1 MQSLQELTLELT
13 NWCPSGCLHCSSSSG
28 LKSDKRLNKKIVSQ
42 LIKEAAFSGAA
53 KICFGGGEPTSIDTF
68 IPAVK
73 RTVDLGMSAEI
84 FTCGFG
90 RDSKRLTSLPTPL
103 ISDCKSLANVKFIFS
118 VHGATS
124 NLHDVIT
131 QTPGSFEMLVTS
143 LKRCLDAGIECE
155 INFVPLKFNAHQI
168 NEIVEFAKFHGISKL
183 SILRFVPQGRG
194 YKNRKR
200 IELSIDEED
209 AFITTLLSI
218 RKSSNII
225 IRTGSPYNDII
236 PNNNVPCR
244 AGSAKLVI
252 QANGNIL
259 PCEVYKHHNRCNWNL
274 SIYNLKINE
283 VFRNLKIIHLNNLIS
298 YEKGLK
304 CPIHSKL
311 RSNLMRAE
319 HVLARATA

>member
-28 LKSDKRLNKKIVSQ
+28 MKSDKHLSKKIALH
-42 LIKEAAFSGAA
+42 LIKEAAFSGAT

-68 IPAVK
+68 VPAVK
-73 RTVDLGMSAEI
+73 STVDLGMSAEI

-90 RDSKRLTSLPTPL
+90 RDRKRLTSLPTPL
-103 ISDCKSLANVKFIFS
+103 ISDCKSLADVKYIFS
-118 VHGATS
+118 IYSATS
-124 NLHDVIT
+124 NIHDLIT

-155 INFVPLKFNAHQI
+155 INFVPLKLNANQI
-168 NEIVEFAKFHGISKL
+168 IELVEFAKFHGVSKL
-183 SILRFVPQGRG
+183 NVLRFVPQGRG
-194 YKNRKR
+194 YKNRAR

-209 AFITTLLSI
+209 AFITTLLTI
-218 RKSSNII
+218 RKSSDII

-244 AGSAKLVI
+244 AGSAKLVV

-259 PCEVYKHHNRCNWNL
+259 PCEVYKHHDRCNWDL
-274 SIYNLKINE
+274 SVYYLKINE
-283 VFRNLKIIHLNNLIS
+283 VFRNPKIIRLNNSIS
-298 YEKGLK
+298 YEKGLT

-311 RSNLMRAE
+311 RSNLMRNKYE
-319 HVLARATA
+319 LVRAIA

>member
-1 MQSLQELTLELT
+1 MQGLQELTLELT

-28 LKSDKRLNKKIVSQ
+28 LKSDKHLNKKIALN
-42 LIKEAAFSGAA
+42 LIKEAAFSGAT

-68 IPAVK
+68 VPAVK
-73 RTVDLGMSAEI
+73 STVDLGMSAEV

-90 RDSKRLTSLPTPL
+90 RSRTRLTSLPVHL
-103 ISDCKSLANVKFIFS
+103 ISDCRSLADVKFIFS
-118 VHGATS
+118 IYGATS
-124 NLHDVIT
+124 NPHDLIT

-155 INFVPLKFNAHQI
+155 INFVPLKLNVNQI
-168 NEIVEFAKFHGISKL
+168 NQIVEFAKYHGVSKL

-194 YKNRKR
+194 YKNRER

-209 AFITTLLSI
+209 AFIKTLLNI
-218 RKSSNII
+218 RKYSDII

-244 AGSAKLVI
+244 AGSTKLVV

-274 SIYNLKINE
+274 SVYYYKINE
-283 VFRNLKIIHLNNLIS
+283 VLRNPKIIRLKNLIG

-311 RSNLMRAE
+311 RSNLMRDEYELVKAI
-319 HVLARATA
+319 A